1 MKLTLFDKIKL
12 YKLSK
17 DKVMIEKLKSRKLW
31 ATVIGGALA
40 VLGSELNIDA
50 DLVDKLVSMLMV
62 YISAQAVV
70 DSVEASKKSSK

>member
-1 MKLTLFDKIKL
+1 MKLTLFDKLKL
-12 YKLSK
+12 YKLSQ

-40 VLGSELNIDA
+40 VLGSELGVDA
-50 DLVDKLVSMLMV
+50 GLVDKLVNMIMV

-70 DSVEASKKSSK
+70 DTVEAHKKPSK

>member
-1 MKLTLFDKIKL
+1 MKLTFFDKIKL

-17 DKVMIEKLKSRKLW
+17 DKIMLEKLKSRKLW

-40 VLGSELNIDA
+40 VLGSELGLDA
-50 DLVDKLVSMLMV
+50 GLVDKLVSMLMV

>member
-1 MKLTLFDKIKL
+1 MKLTFFDKLKL

-17 DKVMIEKLKSRKLW
+17 DTVMIEKLKSRKLW

-40 VLGSELNIDA
+40 VLGSELGLDA
-50 DLVDKLVSMLMV
+50 GLVDKLVNMLMV

-70 DSVEASKKSSK
+70 DSVEASKKPSK